1 LNFDCQACGACCA
14 YSESWPVFIGEG
26 DSAGIPQDLIDFERG
41 RMLSHRKRCA
51 ALVGDLGTRAQC
63 SVYANRPLV
72 CREFQAGSED
82 CIMVRRS
89 FGMGAVG
96 G

>member
-1 LNFDCQACGACCA
+1 MEFDCLACGACCA

-26 DSAGIPQDLIDFERG
+26 DGAGIPRELIDLEHG
-41 RMLSHRKRCA
+41 RMLSHGRRCA
-51 ALVGDLGTRAQC
+51 ALAGELGSRAQC
-63 SVYANRPLV
+63 SIYADRPLV
-72 CREFQAGSED
+72 CREFQPGSED

-89 FGMGAVG
+89 FGVGAVG